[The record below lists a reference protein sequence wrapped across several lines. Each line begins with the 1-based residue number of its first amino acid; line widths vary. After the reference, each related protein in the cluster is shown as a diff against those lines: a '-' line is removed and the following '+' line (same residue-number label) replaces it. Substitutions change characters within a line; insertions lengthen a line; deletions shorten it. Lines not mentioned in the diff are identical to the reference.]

1 MGKKMNNAPAYFTIA
16 QVRFNPVLNL
26 EGYLAT
32 IQDRMRS
39 AHFPDFKREISQQ
52 LIVPFSA
59 GEAGSVPTLSF
70 LPQARCIFGDID
82 STSIFIL
89 ENNALTFQTT
99 AYDTFESFS
108 RTLLNGLS
116 IVHDTLRLD
125 FSERVGLRYLDAV
138 LPRPNES
145 LSDYLIPEVLGLSQ
159 KLGGQMAHS
168 VSETVTINAV
178 DQLVSR
184 VIIQGSSA
192 GLLVGLP
199 AELTAFAPKIA
210 PRFTQPEGCHA
221 IIDVD
226 AFYEK
231 REAFNLEKIGAKLLA
246 LHDDVIR
253 KSFEATVTPHALA
266 VWA

>member
-1 MGKKMNNAPAYFTIA
+1 MGKKMNNAPAYFTIV

-32 IQDRMRS
+32 IQDRMRT
-39 AHFPDFKREISQQ
+39 AHFPDFKREIFHQ

-59 GEAGSVPTLSF
+59 GEAGQVPTPSF

-99 AYDTFESFS
+99 AYDTFDTLS
-108 RTLLNGLS
+108 RILLDGLS

-125 FSERVGLRYLDAV
+125 FNERVGLRYLNAV

-159 KLGGQMAHS
+159 KLGGQMTHS

-178 DQLVSR
+178 GQSVSR
-184 VIIQGSSA
+184 VIIQNGR
-192 GLLVGLP
+192 VGLP
-199 AELTAFAPKIA
+199 AELLTFVPKIA
-210 PRFTQPEGCHA
+210 SRFTQPEGCHA

-231 REAFNLEKIGAKLLA
+231 REAFNLEKIETKLLA